1 MSRCEGLATANGR
14 SAASG
19 RQSTRNKRCHRQ
31 PERKLPRSW
40 RHADGGDGEN
50 GDLILSIPDTLISP
64 LFLNHR
70 IRARGERKSN
80 FTVSPSPPSPAPTQA
95 VRAMYLRK
103 LAAQYV

>member
-19 RQSTRNKRCHRQ
+19 RQSTRNKRCHRK

-50 GDLILSIPDTLISP
+50 GDLILSIPDTLEGIDRTTAAY
-64 LFLNHR
+64 F
-70 IRARGERKSN
+70 
-80 FTVSPSPPSPAPTQA
+80 
-95 VRAMYLRK
+95 
-103 LAAQYV
+103 LAAMKIQWVKATQRFLRGNALRSDGGG